1 MTRTHPS
8 TLVLLAVIGTVVG
21 FLLQIALPA
30 ASAPKFRPEF
40 TFGATLALI
49 GIAVLALAVP
59 VYRATHG
66 PLRHPV
72 DSFYATRVV
81 VLAKASG
88 LAGALLSGLGI
99 GLAIELVI
107 HSGTTTTDTVLRVL
121 PLWAGPCCC
130 WRAVWSPSSSAAC
143 RRAMMTTITPTAAPR
158 PRTACTCEPLGPDA
172 RIAGRAHG

>member
-1 MTRTHPS
+1 MTRTRPS
-8 TLVLLAVIGTVVG
+8 TLVLLAVIGTVIG
-21 FLLQIALPA
+21 FLLQIALAA

-49 GIAVLALAVP
+49 GIVVVVLAVP

-81 VLAKASG
+81 VLGKASG

-99 GLAIELVI
+99 GLVLEVLI

-121 PLWAGPCCC
+121 AALGGAVLLLAGGLV
-130 WRAVWSPSSSAAC
+130 AEFLC
-143 RRAMMTTITPTAAPR
+143 RVPPR
-158 PRTACTCEPLGPDA
+158 DDDEDHPDRGPE
-172 RIAGRAHG
+172 RVHL

>member
-1 MTRTHPS
+1 VTRTRPA

-21 FLLQIALPA
+21 FLLQIALMA

-49 GIAVLALAVP
+49 GIVVVVLAVP

-66 PLRHPV
+66 PLRNPV

-81 VLAKASG
+81 VLGKASG

-99 GLAIELVI
+99 GLAIELLI
-107 HSGTTTTDTVLRVL
+107 HSGTTATDTVLRVIAAL
-121 PLWAGPCCC
+121 GGAVLLLAGGLV
-130 WRAVWSPSSSAAC
+130 AEFLC
-143 RRAMMTTITPTAAPR
+143 RVPPQDDDDDHPDR
-158 PRTACTCEPLGPDA
+158 GPE
-172 RIAGRAHG
+172 RVHP

>member
-1 MTRTHPS
+1 VTRTRPA

-21 FLLQIALPA
+21 FLLQIALMA

-49 GIAVLALAVP
+49 AIAVVVLAVP

-81 VLAKASG
+81 VLGKASG

-99 GLAIELVI
+99 GLALELLI
-107 HSGTTTTDTVLRVL
+107 HSGTTTADTVLRVL
-121 PLWAGPCCC
+121 ASLGGAVLLLAGGLI
-130 WRAVWSPSSSAAC
+130 AEFLC
-143 RRAMMTTITPTAAPR
+143 RVPPQDDDDDHPDR
-158 PRTACTCEPLGPDA
+158 GPE
-172 RIAGRAHG
+172 RVHL

>member
-1 MTRTHPS
+1 VTRTRPA

-21 FLLQIALPA
+21 FLLQIALAA

-49 GIAVLALAVP
+49 GIVVVALAVP

-81 VLAKASG
+81 VLGKASG

-99 GLAIELVI
+99 GLSLELLI
-107 HSGTTTTDTVLRVL
+107 RSGTTTETVLRVL
-121 PLWAGPCCC
+121 AALGGAVLLLAGGMV
-130 WRAVWSPSSSAAC
+130 AEFLC
-143 RRAMMTTITPTAAPR
+143 RVPPR
-158 PRTACTCEPLGPDA
+158 DDDDGDHPDRGPE
-172 RIAGRAHG
+172 HVHL

>member
-1 MTRTHPS
+1 MTRTRPA

-21 FLLQIALPA
+21 FLLQIALAA

-49 GIAVLALAVP
+49 GILVVVLAVP

-81 VLAKASG
+81 VLGKASS
-88 LAGALLSGLGI
+88 LTGALLSGLGI
-99 GLAIELVI
+99 GLAIELLI
-107 HSGTTTTDTVLRVL
+107 HSGSTTVETLLRVL
-121 PLWAGPCCC
+121 AALGGAVLLLAGGLV
-130 WRAVWSPSSSAAC
+130 AEFLC
-143 RRAMMTTITPTAAPR
+143 RVPPQDDDDDHHDR
-158 PRTACTCEPLGPDA
+158 GPE
-172 RIAGRAHG
+172 RVHL